1 MIVRLSMSGQELPDY
16 DADSRMTGSKKGSP
30 PPIMHPDV
38 DVAERD
44 PTNLSSYIKVTF
56 QEVIAEPEP
65 SVFSL
70 DKIWVLSFKVFNV
83 SKIWCYRITSAMLAL
98 PLAVLCG
105 INFAC
110 MSFCNIWLANPL
122 VRCLAMECH
131 IVRQVWELIMD
142 VLLRPFCVSVGQ
154 CLASIKMT
162 VMGD

>member
-1 MIVRLSMSGQELPDY
+1 MSGQELPDY

>member
-1 MIVRLSMSGQELPDY
+1 
-16 DADSRMTGSKKGSP
+16 
-30 PPIMHPDV
+30 MHPDV

-131 IVRQVWELIMD
+131 VVRQLWELLLD
-142 VLLRPFCVSVGQ
+142 VLLKPFCISVGQ